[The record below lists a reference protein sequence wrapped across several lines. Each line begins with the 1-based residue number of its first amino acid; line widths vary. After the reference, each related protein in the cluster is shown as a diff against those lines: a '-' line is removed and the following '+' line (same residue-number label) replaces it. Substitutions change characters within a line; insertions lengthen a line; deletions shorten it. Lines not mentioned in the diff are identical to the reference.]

1 MGMIRGCTMTE
12 NLVTDIKLLK
22 HLSGMPVVELPA
34 APRRAVCC
42 AGPIAGH
49 RQLDS
54 LANRW
59 GVEPPASCLG
69 QGSLSADSSQTST
82 RMNSF
87 VIDQLGYNLG
97 YLCLQSRVCRNSS
110 GYSWPCEG

>member
-1 MGMIRGCTMTE
+1 
-12 NLVTDIKLLK
+12 
-22 HLSGMPVVELPA
+22 MPVVEVPA

-59 GVEPPASCLG
+59 GVEP
-69 QGSLSADSSQTST
+69 
-82 RMNSF
+82 
-87 VIDQLGYNLG
+87 
-97 YLCLQSRVCRNSS
+97 LQAAWDRVR
-110 GYSWPCEG
+110 YPLTLLKPRLE

>member
-1 MGMIRGCTMTE
+1 MGMIRDSTMTE

-22 HLSGMPVVELPA
+22 HLSGMPVVEVPA

-69 QGSLSADSSQTST
+69 QGSLFT
-82 RMNSF
+82 RT
-87 VIDQLGYNLG
+87 DQNEV
-97 YLCLQSRVCRNSS
+97 S
-110 GYSWPCEG
+110 